1 MILFVGHDASLTGAP
16 KSLLLIIEHFSKN
29 YNEPISIILKEGGP
43 LEDEYRKLGKVFI
56 WEKKWYYEKNIFIR
70 IKNRLLNNN
79 KRNQNKVLK
88 CFNKNKPKVIFNNT
102 VVNGIILERLSQFN
116 IPIISRIPELE
127 SVMKIY
133 QVRFNSTNKVLKYSS
148 NFITPSLS
156 GKNNLIDN
164 FNIAPDKI
172 EVAYGTILKKT
183 NHTIVNN
190 KVELNKI
197 CIPKDSFVVGACG
210 GLGWRKGSDLFLKVA
225 KHLSEFEKIV
235 FMWIGVDETQASYW
249 EFVYE
254 IKKLNLQTKVFT
266 IPYEKEIYKYYQLMD
281 IFLMTS
287 REDPFPLVNLEA
299 MTNGIPVICFKDS
312 GGSEELV
319 DSSSGFVVPY
329 ADTEIMAQKVNDI
342 FSKPKLKIKLSK
354 GAFRR
359 ADKFISNKSFDV
371 INQLLEKYL

>member
-16 KSLLLIIEHFSKN
+16 KSLLLIIAYISKN
-29 YNEPISIILKEGGP
+29 YKEPISIILKEDGP
-43 LEDEYRKLGKVFI
+43 LEEEYRKLGKVFI

-70 IKNRLLNNN
+70 LKNRLLNNN

-88 CFNKNKPKVIFNNT
+88 YFNKNKPKVIFNNT
-102 VVNGIILERLSQFN
+102 VVNGVILERLSQFN
-116 IPIISRIPELE
+116 APVISRIPELE
-127 SVMKIY
+127 TVMKIY

-156 GKNNLIDN
+156 GKKNLIDN
-164 FNIAPDKI
+164 FNIASEKI
-172 EVAYGTILKKT
+172 ELAYGTILKKT

-190 KVELNKI
+190 ELEFDKI
-197 CIPKDSFVVGACG
+197 GIPKDSFVVGACG

-235 FMWIGVDETQASYW
+235 FMWIGVAETQAGYL

-266 IPYEKEIYKYYQLMD
+266 VPYIKETHKYYQLMD
-281 IFLMTS
+281 VFLMTS

-319 DSSSGFVVPY
+319 DASSGFVVPY
-329 ADTEIMAQKVNDI
+329 TDTEKMAQKVNDI
-342 FSKPKLKIKLSK
+342 FSQPKLKDKLSK
-354 GAFRR
+354 GALKRS
-359 ADKFISNKSFDV
+359 DKFISNKSFDL
-371 INQLLEKYL
+371 INQMIEKYL

>member
-1 MILFVGHDASLTGAP
+1 MILFIGHDASLTGAP

-43 LEDEYRKLGKVFI
+43 LKEEYCKLGKVFI
-56 WEKKWYYEKNIFIR
+56 WEKKWYHEKNILKR
-70 IKNRLLNNN
+70 LKNRLLNNN
-79 KRNQNKVLK
+79 KRNQNISLK
-88 CFNKNKPKVIFNNT
+88 YLYRNKPKVIFNNT
-102 VVNGIILERLSQFN
+102 VVNGLILETLSKLN
-116 IPIISRIPELE
+116 TPIISRIPELE
-127 SVMKIY
+127 TVMKIY

-156 GKNNLIDN
+156 GKINLIDN
-164 FNIAPDKI
+164 FNIASEKI

-183 NHTIVNN
+183 NHAIVNN
-190 KVELNKI
+190 EVEFDKI
-197 CIPKDSFVVGACG
+197 GIPKDSFVVGACG

-225 KHLSEFEKIV
+225 KHLSEFEKII

-266 IPYEKEIYKYYQLMD
+266 VPYIKDIHKYYQLMD
-281 IFLMTS
+281 VFLMTS

-329 ADTEIMAQKVNDI
+329 ADTEKMAQKVKDI
-342 FSKPKLKIKLSK
+342 FSKSKLKAELSK
-354 GAFRR
+354 GALKRS
-359 ADKFISNKSFDV
+359 DKFILNKSFDI
-371 INQLLEKYL
+371 INQLLENYL

>member
-1 MILFVGHDASLTGAP
+1 MILFIGHDASLTGAP
-16 KSLLLIIEHFSKN
+16 KSLLLIIENICKK

-43 LEDEYRKLGKVFI
+43 LEEEYLKLGKVFI
-56 WEKKWYYEKNIFIR
+56 WEKKWYYEKNIFTR
-70 IKNRLLNNN
+70 LKNRLLNNN
-79 KRNQNKVLK
+79 KRNQNIILK
-88 CFNKNKPKVIFNNT
+88 YLYKNKPKVIFNNT
-102 VVNGIILERLSQFN
+102 VVNGVILEKLSQFN
-116 IPIISRIPELE
+116 TPVISRIPELE
-127 SVMKIY
+127 TVMKIY

-164 FNIAPDKI
+164 FNIASEKI

-197 CIPKDSFVVGACG
+197 GIPKDSFVVGACG

-235 FMWIGVDETQASYW
+235 FVWIGVDETQASYL

-254 IKKLNLQTKVFT
+254 IKKLNLQYKIFT
-266 IPYEKEIYKYYQLMD
+266 VPYEKDIHKYYQLMD
-281 IFLMTS
+281 VFLMTS

-299 MTNGIPVICFKDS
+299 MVNGIPVICFKDS

-319 DSSSGFVVPY
+319 DASSGFVVPY
-329 ADTEIMAQKVNDI
+329 ADTEKMAQKVKDI
-342 FSKPKLKIKLSK
+342 FSQPKLKDKLSK
-354 GAFRR
+354 GALKRS
-359 ADKFISNKSFDV
+359 DKFISNKAFDV
-371 INQLLEKYL
+371 INQVIEKYL